1 MLRWLFFDMGSTLI
15 DESACVE
22 ARLRAVAEA
31 AGLPLNVARL
41 RAETLARDGCAFAVK
56 ALAGELNVPVPPWP
70 QTLERPFPD
79 AAPVL
84 GRLRE
89 RFRLGII
96 ANQSIG
102 SEERLQKW
110 GLLTF
115 FDVVVASAEEGVSKP
130 DPRIFELALER
141 AGCAPGEAVMIGD
154 RLDNDILPAKRLG
167 MRTVW
172 VRQSWGGVMEAV
184 PEEARPDWSVQ
195 GLSELCALLEGL
207 EKVK

>member
-1 MLRWLFFDMGSTLI
+1 MGSTLI

-31 AGLPLNVARL
+31 AGLPLDVARL

-79 AAPVL
+79 VAPVL

-96 ANQSIG
+96 ANQPPG
-102 SEERLQKW
+102 SAERLQKW
-110 GLLTF
+110 GLRSF
-115 FDVVVASAEEGVSKP
+115 FDVIVASAEEGVSKP
-130 DPRIFELALER
+130 DPEIFRRALSR
-141 AGCAPGEAVMIGD
+141 AGCAPHEAVMIGD

-172 VRQSWGGVMEAV
+172 VRQGWGGAAEAV
-184 PEEARPDWSVQ
+184 PEEACPDWSVRN
-195 GLSELCALLEGL
+195 LSELCALLEGVCA
-207 EKVK
+207 K